1 MKRKIKSAKGFT
13 LAELLIV
20 VAIIAVLVAIGI
32 PIFTSQLEKSREAVD
47 LSDVRS
53 AYAEVMMAAITG
65 DTTAF
70 YTKDTNQTIY
80 KTSAETFN
88 GYTVEAGAYSIT
100 VTPLKQKQPGWQT
113 AEPITIG
120 GVSSKA
126 GAPYWNGQ
134 PGPNGYCIVTY
145 HPPVSGRDE
154 YVSFYWSG
162 GNDSSN
168 PGVAPTPST
177 PTITPIPTE
186 NPTNPGDDGG
196 DTTDENKEI
205 EPIVKKYG
213 SSSWPDDTANSSGD
227 VWIRG
232 TVKLGEIVCWNGKYY
247 VCAGEQKNITFAK
260 TQYTYNYWTP
270 ENADMKRNF
279 IPIKNKVHTEVVN
292 GKDVT
297 NLSFGD
303 LFKDPDSGDV
313 YIYNV
318 DDSANTPTQARPTG
332 NSDAHWIKIVNSTP
346 SWEYSDRWI
355 W

>member
-1 MKRKIKSAKGFT
+1 MFMKRKIKSVKGFT

-65 DTTAF
+65 DTAAY
-70 YTKDTNQTIY
+70 YTKDANQTIY

-126 GAPYWNGQ
+126 GVPYWNGQ
-134 PGPNGYCIVTY
+134 PGLDGYCIVTY
-145 HPPVSGRDE
+145 HPPVGSNVE

-168 PGVAPTPST
+168 PTVTPTPNLWIPTVT
-177 PTITPIPTE
+177 PTPTPDNNSGNISDSSKKVYEDLRYKAEQFPTSGTFTSVRGNVYLYE
-186 NPTNPGDDGG
+186 DRLYVCTYGTSLNEPWDNPVARPYQFAEIKTNQEIVDDS
-196 DTTDENKEI
+196 NKE
-205 EPIVKKYG
+205 
-213 SSSWPDDTANSSGD
+213 D
-227 VWIRG
+227 
-232 TVKLGEIVCWNGKYY
+232 LGGGNMQLKNTYQGMVYTDGESYY
-247 VCAGEQKNITFAK
+247 VCHGEYGSQNTP
-260 TQYTYNYWTP
+260 P
-270 ENADMKRNF
+270 ENMTNWTKINL
-279 IPIKNKVHTEVVN
+279 VN
-292 GKDVT
+292 
-297 NLSFGD
+297 
-303 LFKDPDSGDV
+303 
-313 YIYNV
+313 
-318 DDSANTPTQARPTG
+318 
-332 NSDAHWIKIVNSTP
+332 
-346 SWEYSDRWI
+346 
-355 W
+355 